1 MKRIGIIG
9 ATGYSGIELIRILLQ
24 HPEIY
29 IQSLYS
35 SSAEGRSLAEFFPH
49 LQSADLPMLQG
60 IQPEKIAQEN
70 DVVFLATPAGV
81 SAEITPVLIKGE
93 VKIIDLSGDLR
104 LRSPEAYQE
113 WYKKSP
119 AAKEVLQQAVYGLPE
134 WNKSK
139 VREASVVANPG
150 CYPTATLLSLL
161 PLLQTEWIKPD
172 SIIVDAKSG
181 VSGAGR
187 GASLGVHYSELN
199 DSFHAYKVGQHQH
212 TPEIEQG
219 ILQMTKKEIAIQFT
233 PHLVPMTRGILTTSY
248 IQIDKSKDVGFTV
261 EGLQK
266 LYEHAYQNAPF
277 VRVRPF
283 GSYPRT
289 KEVLGTNY
297 CDIALHFDERT
308 GRIIILS
315 VIDNMVKGAA
325 GQAIQNMNL
334 LFGFEET
341 LGLPKH
347 ALYP

>member
-24 HPEIY
+24 HPEIN
-29 IQSLYS
+29 IHSLYS
-35 SSAEGRSLAEFFPH
+35 SSAEGKSLTDYFPH
-49 LQSADLPMLQG
+49 LQGADLPVLKG
-60 IQPEKIAQEN
+60 IQPEEIAQEN
-70 DVVFLATPAGV
+70 DLVFLATPAGV
-81 SAEITPVLIKGE
+81 SAEITPALIKGG
-93 VKIIDLSGDLR
+93 VKVIDLSGDLR
-104 LRSPEAYQE
+104 LHSPQAYKE

-119 AAKEVLQQAVYGLPE
+119 AAESVLQQAVYGLPE

-139 VREASVVANPG
+139 LREASVVANPG
-150 CYPTATLLSLL
+150 CYPTATLLALL
-161 PLLQTEWIKPD
+161 PILQTEWIKPD

-187 GASLGVHYSELN
+187 GASLGVHFSELN

-212 TPEIEQG
+212 TPEIEQE
-219 ILQMTKKEIAIQFT
+219 ILHMTKKEITIQFT
-233 PHLVPMTRGILTTSY
+233 PHLVPMTRGILATSY
-248 IQIDKSKDVGFTV
+248 VSLDKSKDVAHIV
-261 EGLQK
+261 ESLQE
-266 LYEHAYQNAPF
+266 LYENAYQHAPF

-297 CDIALHFDERT
+297 CDVALHLDERT
-308 GRIIILS
+308 GRIVILS

-325 GQAIQNMNL
+325 GQAVQNMNL

-341 LGLPKH
+341 LGLPVH